1 MTRVTAFVFM
11 HGVITALRPT
21 RGGRV
26 RVYLDGQPGLD
37 LAKELARELEL
48 GRPLGAQQV
57 AELVA
62 RDRRESA
69 YRRAVRLV
77 ARRPR
82 TEQELRRQF
91 ERSGLS
97 ELEQEA
103 VMDCLRQAKLVSDAD
118 FAAAWLE
125 NRMAFRPRGAWALRA
140 ELRARGVPAEVI
152 EIALTGFDEDQAAL
166 QAARHGLR
174 KYQHLSPELF
184 RQRLSA
190 YLLRRGFQHP
200 TIDPLV
206 ERLAVEREVE
216 RKDLT

>member
-1 MTRVTAFVFM
+1 MP
-11 HGVITALRPT
+11 GVITSLQPT
-21 RGGRV
+21 RRGRV
-26 RVYLDGQPGLD
+26 KVYLDGKPGLE
-37 LAKELARELEL
+37 LTKELAGALEL
-48 GRPLGAQQV
+48 GVALGAQQV
-57 AELVA
+57 AELLA
-62 RDRRESA
+62 RDRKDTA
-69 YRRAVRLV
+69 YRQAVKLV

-97 ELEQEA
+97 GIEQEA
-103 VMDCLRQAKLVSDAD
+103 VINSLRQAKLVSDAD

-125 NRMAFRPRGAWALRA
+125 NRMAFRPRGAWALRT

-152 EIALTGFDEDQAAL
+152 ETALTGFDEDQAAL
-166 QAARHGLR
+166 QAAGHGLR

-190 YLLRRGFQHP
+190 YLQRRGFQHP
-200 TIDPLV
+200 TIDALV

>member
-11 HGVITALRPT
+11 PGVITSLQPT
-21 RGGRV
+21 RRGRV
-26 RVYLDGQPGLD
+26 KVYLDGKPGLE
-37 LAKELARELEL
+37 LTKELAGALEL
-48 GRPLGAQQV
+48 GVALGAQQV
-57 AELVA
+57 AELLA
-62 RDRRESA
+62 RDRKDTA
-69 YRRAVRLV
+69 YRQAVKLV

-97 ELEQEA
+97 GIEQEA
-103 VMDCLRQAKLVSDAD
+103 VINSLRQAKLVSDAD

-125 NRMAFRPRGAWALRA
+125 NRMAFRPRGAWALRT

-152 EIALTGFDEDQAAL
+152 ETALTGFDEDQAAL
-166 QAARHGLR
+166 QAAGHGLR

-190 YLLRRGFQHP
+190 YLQRRGFQHP
-200 TIDPLV
+200 TIDALV